1 MNGRSPVRRS
11 ARSLYF
17 GRTAVLAKEEVFAV
31 CCTLAEAERLLMSA
45 APSVGAAA
53 ASARELLEARLAR

>member
-1 MNGRSPVRRS
+1 VNGRSPAPRS
-11 ARSLYF
+11 VRSLRF

-31 CCTLAEAERLLMSA
+31 CCTLAEAERLLVSA
-45 APSVGAAA
+45 APSVCVAA

>member
-1 MNGRSPVRRS
+1 
-11 ARSLYF
+11 
-17 GRTAVLAKEEVFAV
+17 VFAL

>member
-1 MNGRSPVRRS
+1 MNGCPQVRRS
-11 ARSLYF
+11 ARSLHF

-45 APSVGAAA
+45 APSLCAAA